1 MEDLKN
7 NQQEQNMNT
16 TQNDGENL
24 MHEAQEAQEAQVDQS
39 EVAEVAEQTPVAGTS
54 DEPEVLTPEEIE
66 KQKQQERMAAIE
78 RVKAIMDKT
87 RVAFLTTLSG
97 KQLVSRPM
105 YVQGKEFDG
114 TLWFFTRR
122 DSPKVE
128 EIRKD
133 SRVNVLFTEKSHVS
147 LSGRA
152 EIVENDLKKKVY
164 WDKTEEKFFETTYED
179 PEIVMIKIDALS
191 AEFWDS
197 VSRMPSVFKTV
208 IPLTEDISKTV
219 EF

>member
-1 MEDLKN
+1 MDEIEN
-7 NQQEQNMNT
+7 NQEGLEVNT
-16 TQNDGENL
+16 EI
-24 MHEAQEAQEAQVDQS
+24 
-39 EVAEVAEQTPVAGTS
+39 S
-54 DEPEVLTPEEIE
+54 DE
-66 KQKQQERMAAIE
+66 QKQQERMAAIE
-78 RVKAIMDKT
+78 RVKIIMDKT

-133 SRVNVLFTEKSHVS
+133 SRVNVLFAEKSYVS

-164 WDKTEEKFFETTYED
+164 WDKTEEKFFETTYDD
-179 PEIVMIKIDALS
+179 PEIILIKVDALS

-197 VSRMPSVFKTV
+197 VGRMPAVFKTV
-208 IPLTEDISKTV
+208 VPLTDDISKTV